1 MKILILS
8 QWYPPEPVTIPHEMA
23 CDLVKRGHQVLSI
36 TGFPNYPSG
45 KIYPGYRQRLWQWEE
60 MDGVRVLR
68 LPLYPYHGR
77 SGALRAMNF
86 LSFAMSA
93 LLLSPLLCGSADIL
107 YVYHPPLTVGMPA
120 WGISLLRGVPFVYDI
135 KDMWPETLQ
144 ATGMMR
150 SKIVYSILDLFAKFI
165 YTRAA
170 AIVVPSPG
178 FRRNL
183 MAKGVAANK
192 IYIIPNW
199 ADEKIYQPVP
209 PDSALAKEYGLA
221 GRFNVI
227 YAGNLGLAQA
237 LDTVVE
243 AAQQLSD
250 LPEIQFV
257 FIGDGVDET
266 RLRQRVIAHKVKN
279 VRFLG
284 RQPAERIPYF
294 LALADVLLVHLKR
307 DPLFEITIPS
317 KTLAYMACGRPILMA
332 VAGDAAEVIRNAGAG
347 LVCAP
352 QDPKA
357 LANTVRTFYMMP
369 AVERERMGQAGREA
383 FLKHYTRHALMD
395 QYEALFTEI
404 VRNRQAGE

>member
-1 MKILILS
+1 M
-8 QWYPPEPVTIPHEMA
+8 
-23 CDLVKRGHQVLSI
+23 LSI